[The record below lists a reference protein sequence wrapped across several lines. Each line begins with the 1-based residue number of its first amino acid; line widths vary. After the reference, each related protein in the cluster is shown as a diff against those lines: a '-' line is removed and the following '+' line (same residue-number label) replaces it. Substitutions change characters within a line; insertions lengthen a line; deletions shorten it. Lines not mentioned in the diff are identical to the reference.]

1 MQYNALDTTYA
12 DTVLA
17 DLERV
22 TESDTDTE
30 VEEQVQTPWRLFLY
44 DDDIHTFD
52 EVIEQIIKATGC
64 AYSHAEKLTWQVHN
78 EGKALVVEGEFEECL
93 RADSVLKEIQLVTEI
108 KG

>member
-30 VEEQVQTPWRLFLY
+30 VEEQVQTPWRLSCMMMTSILLM
-44 DDDIHTFD
+44 
-52 EVIEQIIKATGC
+52 K
-64 AYSHAEKLTWQVHN
+64 
-78 EGKALVVEGEFEECL
+78 
-93 RADSVLKEIQLVTEI
+93 
-108 KG
+108 